1 MSLPRFKYLAPKTI
15 KEVCKLLSQYKGRVK
30 IIAGGTDLLVKMKDR
45 ELTPQYLVGIKKIE
59 NLDYIHYNAVT
70 GLSIGALTS
79 HQSIANSPIVREK
92 FPILAMAAAEI
103 GTPQIRNMGTVGGN
117 LCNAAPSADTASPLI
132 AIGAMVKLVSSKRK
146 RTIALEKFFTGPGET
161 ILKHNELLTEI
172 QVPNLPPRTGGTY
185 LKLFSRGAVDIA
197 TVGVAVMLTLGKNE
211 SCDRA
216 RIVLGAVA
224 PTPLRA
230 KRAEEVIEG
239 KKIENGIVEKTAQ
252 AAVEE
257 AQPISD
263 VRSSAEYRREMVRVF
278 TKQAIIQSLEQAKQV

>member
-1 MSLPRFKYLAPKTI
+1 MSLPGFEYLAPQTVR
-15 KEVCKLLSQYKGRVK
+15 EVCKLLSQYKGRVK

-59 NLDYIHYNAVT
+59 NLNYIHYNAVT
-70 GLSIGALTS
+70 GLRIGAMTS
-79 HQSIANSPIVREK
+79 NQSLANSPIVREK

-132 AIGAMVKLVSSKRK
+132 ALGATVKLVNSKRE
-146 RTIALEKFFTGPGET
+146 RTIDLEKFFTGPGET
-161 ILKHNELLTEI
+161 VLKDDELLTEI
-172 QVPNLPPRTGGTY
+172 QVPSLPPRTGGTY
-185 LKLFSRGAVDIA
+185 LKLFSRGSVDIG
-197 TVGVAVMLTLGKNE
+197 TVGVAVMLTLGKDEN
-211 SCDRA
+211 CHRA
-216 RIVLGAVA
+216 RIVLAAVG

-239 KKIENGIVEKTAQ
+239 KKIEDGIVEKTAQ
-252 AAVEE
+252 SAVEE

-263 VRSSAEYRREMVRVF
+263 VRSSVEYRREMVRIF
-278 TKQAIIQSLEQAKQV
+278 TKQAIIQSLEQAKQA

>member
-1 MSLPRFKYLAPKTI
+1 MSLPRFEYLAPKTV

-132 AIGAMVKLVSSKRK
+132 ALGAMVKLVSSKRE

-161 ILKHNELLTEI
+161 VLNDDELLTEI

-197 TVGVAVMLTLGKNE
+197 TVGVAAMLTLGKNE
-211 SCDRA
+211 CCDRA
-216 RIVLGAVA
+216 RIVLAAVA

-239 KKIENGIVEKTAQ
+239 KKIENAIVEKTAEI
-252 AAVEE
+252 AVEE

>member
-1 MSLPRFKYLAPKTI
+1 MSLPRFEYLAPKTVR
-15 KEVCKLLSQYKGRVK
+15 EVCKLLSQYKGRVK

-132 AIGAMVKLVSSKRK
+132 ALGAMVKLVSSKRE

-161 ILKHNELLTEI
+161 VLNDDELLTEI

-197 TVGVAVMLTLGKNE
+197 TVGVAAMLTLGKNE
-211 SCDRA
+211 CCDRA
-216 RIVLGAVA
+216 RIVLAAVA

-239 KKIENGIVEKTAQ
+239 KKIENAIVEKTAEI
-252 AAVEE
+252 AVEE

>member
-1 MSLPRFKYLAPKTI
+1 MSLPGFEYLAPKTV

-45 ELTPQYLVGIKKIE
+45 ELTPQYLVGIEKIE
-59 NLDYIHYNAVT
+59 NLDYIRYNAVT

-132 AIGAMVKLVSSKRK
+132 ALGAMVKLVSSKRE

-161 ILKHNELLTEI
+161 VLKDDELLTEI

-216 RIVLGAVA
+216 RIVLAAVA

-239 KKIENGIVEKTAQ
+239 KKIENAIVEKTAEI
-252 AAVEE
+252 AVEE